1 MTTYVLDASVAAKWV
16 LPNEPL
22 TVNADA
28 LLRGYTEGRVS
39 LVVPDLFFAEFG
51 NVLWKAEQY
60 GRCGARVI
68 DTAMAKMLAHEF
80 RSFKTSHL
88 LGAAL

>member
-39 LVVPDLFFAEFG
+39 LVVPDLFLPNSG
-51 NVLWKAEQY
+51 MSC
-60 GRCGARVI
+60 GRRNSTAGAVRV
-68 DTAMAKMLAHEF
+68 
-80 RSFKTSHL
+80 
-88 LGAAL
+88 